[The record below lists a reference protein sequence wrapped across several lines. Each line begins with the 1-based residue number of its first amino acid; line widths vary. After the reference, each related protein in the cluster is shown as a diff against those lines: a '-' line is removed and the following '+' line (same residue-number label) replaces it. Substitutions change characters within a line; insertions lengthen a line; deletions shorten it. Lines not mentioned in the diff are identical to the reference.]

1 MEDKTPIYIL
11 YIVGIVA
18 VVGIVYMLV
27 HVGGGTSVNTA
38 TTSADSGSGITANVV
53 ADTGL
58 NATSIDVGAIAK
70 VFLGIMLIGTCVYLY
85 FKI

>member
-1 MEDKTPIYIL
+1 MEDKTPIYIM

-38 TTSADSGSGITANVV
+38 TSAGVGSGITANVI
-53 ADTGL
+53 ADT
-58 NATSIDVGAIAK
+58 SISTASVDVGAIAK
-70 VFLGIMLIGTCVYLY
+70 VALGIMLIGTCIYLY